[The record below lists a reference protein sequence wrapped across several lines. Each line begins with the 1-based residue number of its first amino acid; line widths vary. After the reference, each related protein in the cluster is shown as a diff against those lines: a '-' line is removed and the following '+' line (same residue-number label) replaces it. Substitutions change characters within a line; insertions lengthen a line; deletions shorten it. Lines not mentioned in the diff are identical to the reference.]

1 MDKRTCGKEAE
12 ASPPAGP
19 HVPNAPSRS
28 ASRRSPSHLRS
39 LVSRHAFLAALLG
52 GFAAFLLLMVSP
64 IAAKG
69 PGPGK
74 TASAKLIALTF
85 DDGPKPYVLMGH
97 KAGPGTH
104 SSSLLN
110 LLDREGVKATFF
122 EMGYRLADTANDFC
136 HQIDVGINCR
146 QAAEEV
152 HRRGHEIENH
162 TYGHGD
168 FRRMTRRYGEDWVLN
183 DIDRASRIIQSVTGV
198 KPRYVR
204 PPDWDVW
211 EGLREKIEAR
221 GYHVMTKDVG
231 GIHVPVA
238 IEDVDSGDYA
248 LWARGGS
255 SDAAKTTLRNDVL
268 RRIARRE
275 QHGVYTHI
283 LVFHELP
290 LSVEVLST
298 LIPEWK
304 REGYTFVLLRDYMR
318 QVAPAAK

>member
-1 MDKRTCGKEAE
+1 MKG
-12 ASPPAGP
+12 AGP
-19 HVPNAPSRS
+19 ANA
-28 ASRRSPSHLRS
+28 ASS
-39 LVSRHAFLAALLG
+39 
-52 GFAAFLLLMVSP
+52 
-64 IAAKG
+64 
-69 PGPGK
+69 
-74 TASAKLIALTF
+74 KLIALTF

-97 KAGPGTH
+97 KSGPGTF
-104 SSSLLN
+104 SPSLLD

-122 EMGYRLADTANDFC
+122 EMGYRLAGTADAFC
-136 HQIDVGINCR
+136 RQIDVGINCR

-168 FRRMTRRYGEDWVLN
+168 FRKMSRRYGEQWVLN

-221 GYHVMTKDVG
+221 GYHVMSKNVG
-231 GIHVPVA
+231 GVHVPA
-238 IEDVDSGDYA
+238 ALEDVDSGDYA
-248 LWARGGS
+248 LWAHGAS
-255 SDAAKTTLRNDVL
+255 SEAARRTLRSDVL
-268 RRIARRE
+268 RRIAQRE

-283 LVFHELP
+283 LAFHELP
-290 LSVEVLST
+290 LTVEVLST

-304 REGYTFVLLRDYMR
+304 QRGYSFVLLPDYMKR
-318 QVAPAAK
+318 VEPSAK

>member
-1 MDKRTCGKEAE
+1 MLLFGTALFFHFTV
-12 ASPPAGP
+12 SPTFAAGATP
-19 HVPNAPSRS
+19 GNAP
-28 ASRRSPSHLRS
+28 AN
-39 LVSRHAFLAALLG
+39 
-52 GFAAFLLLMVSP
+52 
-64 IAAKG
+64 
-69 PGPGK
+69 
-74 TASAKLIALTF
+74 KLIALTF

-97 KAGPGTH
+97 KTGPGTF
-104 SSSLLN
+104 SPSLLD

-122 EMGYRLADTANDFC
+122 EMGYRLADTANAFC
-136 HQIDVGINCR
+136 RQIDVGINCR

-168 FRRMTRRYGEDWVLN
+168 FRRMSRRRGQEWVLN

-211 EGLREKIEAR
+211 EELREKIEAR
-221 GYHVMTKDVG
+221 GYHVMSKNVG
-231 GIHVPVA
+231 GVHEPTTL
-238 IEDVDSGDYA
+238 EDVDSGDYA
-248 LWARGGS
+248 LWAHGGS
-255 SDAAKTTLRNDVL
+255 SDSAKRTLRNDVL
-268 RRIARRE
+268 RRIAQRE

-304 REGYTFVLLRDYMR
+304 RQGYTFVLLRDYMQR
-318 QVAPAAK
+318 VAPGAK